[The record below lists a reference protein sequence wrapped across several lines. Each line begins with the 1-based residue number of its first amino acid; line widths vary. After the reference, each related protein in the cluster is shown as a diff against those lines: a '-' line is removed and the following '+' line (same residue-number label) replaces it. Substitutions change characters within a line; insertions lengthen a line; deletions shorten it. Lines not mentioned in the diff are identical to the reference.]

1 MRDVVEPSTPPIDGI
16 KKLNAHAIF
25 SSSLLS
31 YHPPRLKL
39 TQYRPTRLDKL
50 VFHSDI
56 GEALQKLV
64 TESGLGRK
72 G

>member
-1 MRDVVEPSTPPIDGI
+1 MAS

-31 YHPPRLKL
+31 CHTHTPRLKL